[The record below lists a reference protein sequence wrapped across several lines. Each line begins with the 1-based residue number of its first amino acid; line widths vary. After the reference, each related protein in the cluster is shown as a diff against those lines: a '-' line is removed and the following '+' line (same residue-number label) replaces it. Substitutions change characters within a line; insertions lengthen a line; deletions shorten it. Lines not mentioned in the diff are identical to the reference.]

1 MKQITALLVLSIAS
15 LGLLASAVAGDDKAD
30 KEEGF
35 TKIFNGKDLDGWV
48 YGLRGDKENKSGKG
62 YDVENG
68 VMFCTKED
76 GGNLFT
82 KKEYGDF
89 VFRFEFKSKLSL
101 VESKSNFISRGIAF
115 TCRPDSTASSIDS
128 RPPRRIRKLHDWEV
142 FGNR

>member
-1 MKQITALLVLSIAS
+1 MHRHLGKESTMKQITALLVLSIAS
-15 LGLLASAVAGDDKAD
+15 LDLLASAVAGDDKAD

-35 TKIFNGKDLDGWV
+35 TRIFNGKNLDGWV

-89 VFRFEFKSKLSL
+89 VFRFEFKLSPNANNG
-101 VESKSNFISRGIAF
+101 VGIRA
-115 TCRPDSTASSIDS
+115 P
-128 RPPRRIRKLHDWEV
+128 LE
-142 FGNR
+142 G